1 MNEPSRRAPLHSAEV
16 AHRPDRMRQ
25 ALRRLGAWAKAL
37 HDNPLDLIDLLVID
51 TRDIPPAGAQSSG
64 RHAGQ
69 GAGVPSP
76 RPTLSCR

>member
-76 RPTLSCR
+76 RPTLTGR